1 LPACAELKGSTGKR
15 RHAKQ
20 GPLPPLHP
28 HYSAFNQDFECIW
41 RTALTLVQKGPA
53 LCCSSQRDTPVVLA
67 RPAAGVAD
75 GRLTADDCR
84 AFCTAALREPPLP
97 APLFAALLTDF
108 AGIPRGEATS
118 DALLAYQM

>member
-20 GPLPPLHP
+20 GPLPPCTLT
-28 HYSAFNQDFECIW
+28 
-41 RTALTLVQKGPA
+41 TALSIKTLSVSGEQR
-53 LCCSSQRDTPVVLA
+53 LLSSKRGQPCAAPPSETPIVLA